1 MDLQPVER
9 RSLSD
14 AVFDQ
19 LSGEILAGSL
29 APGDALPSERRLC
42 ELLQVNRGAV
52 REGLKRL
59 RQAGLVQIQQGGST
73 RVLDYRDTGSFDLL
87 AQLLFDAEGSPNL
100 VVARSIVEMRGAIA
114 PDMARRFAERASPEQ
129 VAELQA
135 TVERLAASED
145 LDERQ
150 LIALELWGALAR
162 GSQNIAYQLAYNTL
176 RKTYEEIRGLLLHLL
191 ADELNDVAGYRALA
205 QAAAAGEGPLAAER
219 ARDLL
224 AKGGAPLLELFA
236 RLEEDQ

>member
-59 RQAGLVQIQQGGST
+59 RQAVAQELHAQGA
-73 RVLDYRDTGSFDLL
+73 RD
-87 AQLLFDAEGSPNL
+87 
-100 VVARSIVEMRGAIA
+100 A
-114 PDMARRFAERASPEQ
+114 PSSPETSSAPHTNTADAGKNAANSGG
-129 VAELQA
+129 VAAALFSVDNVRAIEAACLMMA
-135 TVERLAASED
+135 GLAA
-145 LDERQ
+145 
-150 LIALELWGALAR
+150 
-162 GSQNIAYQLAYNTL
+162 
-176 RKTYEEIRGLLLHLL
+176 GLLLSRSL
-191 ADELNDVAGYRALA
+191 
-205 QAAAAGEGPLAAER
+205 
-219 ARDLL
+219 
-224 AKGGAPLLELFA
+224 
-236 RLEEDQ
+236 

>member
-1 MDLQPVER
+1 MDLQPVAR

-29 APGDALPSERRLC
+29 APGDSLPSERRLC

-87 AQLLFDAEGSPNL
+87 AQLLFDSEGNPNL
-100 VVARSIVEMRGAIA
+100 GVARSIVEMRGAIA
-114 PDMARRFAERASPEQ
+114 PDIARLFAERAGADE
-129 VAELQA
+129 VATLEAL
-135 TVERLAASED
+135 VERLAASDD

-176 RKTYEEIRGLLLHLL
+176 RKTYEGIRGLLLQLL
-191 ADELNDVAGYRALA
+191 AEELNDTAGYRALA
-205 QAAAAGEGPLAAER
+205 QAAAAGEGERAAER
-219 ARDLL
+219 AKALL

-236 RLEEDQ
+236 RLEEDE